1 MCGINGFCDF
11 NKKLDKEEI
20 EKANATLRHRG
31 PDDGETI
38 VFHTQYANIGLG
50 HRRLSILDLSPLG
63 HQPMYSDDK
72 QVVITLNGEIY
83 NFKEVRTQLEKE
95 GHQFISKSDTEVVIK
110 AYLAYGIECIQKF
123 IGMFAFVI
131 YDMRIQQIFL
141 CRDRAGVKPLYY
153 YFADGCLLFSSE
165 LKAFHQYPNFK
176 KDIEPKAVS
185 LFFSYGYIKEPYSI
199 FKNTY
204 KLSPGNYAVLDI
216 PSQRLKLHQYW
227 NVLDYYN
234 KPVIKIDEEEAADHL
249 EELLISA
256 FEYRMVSD
264 VPVGVFLSG
273 GYDSSLVTAILQ
285 KNSMHKIKTFT
296 IGFKE
301 DKFNE
306 AGYAKEVANHLGTD
320 HHEYYCSVKEAQ
332 EIIPTLSYFYDEP
345 FGDSSAL
352 PTMLVSKF
360 ARKHVTVALSADA
373 GDEIFAGYGRY
384 DQLVKIKKIKN
395 YVPSFLGNASS
406 KLLEQIPFLDSPRY
420 HKLGEILSAT
430 GELDIS
436 DSLSRHFTRRHLNE
450 LLNIARDY
458 RARLIDL
465 ENTPFKSDFINTV
478 LAADYKTYLADDI
491 LTKIDRATMSV
502 GLEGREPFLDHRIVE
517 WAAQLPSSLKYN
529 TGKKKYL
536 LKKLTHRYLPASMMD
551 RPKMGFGIPVN
562 KWLRG
567 DLRPLVLDI
576 ISSKNLRKHNLLNE
590 DAVIKLRDK
599 YLASSTSDTAQLWLI
614 LMFQM
619 WWNEWMD

>member
-1 MCGINGFCDF
+1 MPGMKF
-11 NKKLDKEEI
+11 
-20 EKANATLRHRG
+20 LR
-31 PDDGETI
+31 
-38 VFHTQYANIGLG
+38 
-50 HRRLSILDLSPLG
+50 
-63 HQPMYSDDK
+63 
-72 QVVITLNGEIY
+72 
-83 NFKEVRTQLEKE
+83 
-95 GHQFISKSDTEVVIK
+95 
-110 AYLAYGIECIQKF
+110 
-123 IGMFAFVI
+123 GMV
-131 YDMRIQQIFL
+131 
-141 CRDRAGVKPLYY
+141 
-153 YFADGCLLFSSE
+153 
-165 LKAFHQYPNFK
+165 
-176 KDIEPKAVS
+176 
-185 LFFSYGYIKEPYSI
+185 
-199 FKNTY
+199 
-204 KLSPGNYAVLDI
+204 
-216 PSQRLKLHQYW
+216 
-227 NVLDYYN
+227 
-234 KPVIKIDEEEAADHL
+234 
-249 EELLISA
+249 
-256 FEYRMVSD
+256 
-264 VPVGVFLSG
+264 
-273 GYDSSLVTAILQ
+273 
-285 KNSMHKIKTFT
+285 
-296 IGFKE
+296 
-301 DKFNE
+301 
-306 AGYAKEVANHLGTD
+306 
-320 HHEYYCSVKEAQ
+320 
-332 EIIPTLSYFYDEP
+332 
-345 FGDSSAL
+345 
-352 PTMLVSKF
+352 
-360 ARKHVTVALSADA
+360 
-373 GDEIFAGYGRY
+373 
-384 DQLVKIKKIKN
+384 
-395 YVPSFLGNASS
+395 ASS